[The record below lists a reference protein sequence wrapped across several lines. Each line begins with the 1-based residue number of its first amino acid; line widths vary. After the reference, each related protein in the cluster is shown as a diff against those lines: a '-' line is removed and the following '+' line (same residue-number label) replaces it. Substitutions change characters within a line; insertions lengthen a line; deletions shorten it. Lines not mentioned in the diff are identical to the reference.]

1 MKKYVDK
8 EMFTL
13 LFVALGLYVFVAWVL
28 PKIQNYL
35 FDPSPFYQ
43 LGRSVGVDSLRD
55 NQSRSTNNQNNQQ
68 NSKPQLIQLESNRD
82 YRAIIKTSEGSF
94 TIDLYES
101 NAPENVANFITNISK
116 YNSAEFV
123 VQRDYLL
130 RVRSNANL
138 DYTIQ
143 DEINADY
150 LLLDTIK
157 VKDASYLSKLYNQN
171 DPSTAPFEP
180 NNLRKYADFS
190 LKEFYTEVLGYKYL
204 ANVSTQKA
212 VKYVVY
218 MVNTGPNTNELDF
231 FILMAGAAPEL
242 DGRYTPIGRVVE
254 GFTTLDNINKSQNK
268 KIYVESITVQ

>member
-1 MKKYVDK
+1 MKKYIDK
-8 EMFTL
+8 DVL
-13 LFVALGLYVFVAWVL
+13 IVLSAVLGVYVFMAWGL
-28 PKIQNYL
+28 PRLESYL
-35 FDPSPFYQ
+35 FDPNFFYQ
-43 LGRSVGVDSLRD
+43 IGRNVGVDSLRNNPSQSTS
-55 NQSRSTNNQNNQQ
+55 NQNNNQNNR
-68 NSKPQLIQLESNRD
+68 PQLIQLEPNKD
-82 YRAIIKTSEGSF
+82 YRAIVKTSEGSF
-94 TIDLYES
+94 TIDLYET

-116 YNSAEFV
+116 YNNAEFV
-123 VQRDYLL
+123 IERDYLL
-130 RVRSNANL
+130 RIRSNTNL
-138 DYTIQ
+138 LYTIQ

-204 ANVSTQKA
+204 SNVSTQKA

-218 MVNTGPNTNELDF
+218 MVNTGPNTNKLDF

-242 DGRYTPIGRVVE
+242 DGRYTPIGRVIE

-268 KIYVESITVQ
+268 KISIESITVQ